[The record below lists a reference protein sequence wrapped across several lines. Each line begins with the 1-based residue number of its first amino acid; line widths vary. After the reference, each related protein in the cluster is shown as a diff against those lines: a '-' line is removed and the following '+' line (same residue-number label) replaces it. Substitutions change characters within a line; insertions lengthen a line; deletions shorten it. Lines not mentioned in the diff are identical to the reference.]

1 MFRSSEVAA
10 KEAYI
15 TEVGSL
21 RQAFCQEFFTLPSAR
36 LQVLDPPSRCRAGRA
51 WNRSGR
57 PGAILIIPCGGNQ
70 QAAVIGNAATA
81 RPVSVPRL
89 GGRWNAVF
97 VAVSGDRL
105 LASRPQGAPTAAD
118 FRLEQ
123 ATLPALAKGEVLLR
137 NRYLSL
143 DPYMRGRMD
152 EGPSYAAPVAINAVM
167 EGQTVAEV
175 LQSKADGVSV
185 GDLVLAPGGWQT
197 HAVLPG
203 KALGRR
209 LDPAGLPLS
218 TALGVYGMPGFT
230 AYSSLHEIARLKPGE
245 TLVVAAA
252 TGPVGATVAQLAK
265 LQGAR
270 VVAIAGGEAKRA
282 YLQTL
287 GVDVALDHRAAD
299 FAEQL
304 RAAVPAGIDV
314 YFENVGGHVLDAV
327 LPLLN
332 DFARIPVCGTI
343 ATYNERGV
351 EQPGPDR
358 LPALFSQILRQRLTV
373 RGFIVH
379 DFNHLWPDFERE
391 MPQWLREGRI
401 QYREDVVEGLE
412 NAPEAFFGL
421 LKGQNFGKLVV
432 KLD

>member
-1 MFRSSEVAA
+1 MSD
-10 KEAYI
+10 
-15 TEVGSL
+15 SL
-21 RQAFCQEFFTLPSAR
+21 VT
-36 LQVLDPPSRCRAGRA
+36 SR
-51 WNRSGR
+51 
-57 PGAILIIPCGGNQ
+57 I
-70 QAAVIGNAATA
+70 V
-81 RPVSVPRL
+81 
-89 GGRWNAVF
+89 
-97 VAVSGDRL
+97 
-105 LASRPQGAPTAAD
+105 LASRPQGAPTSAD

-152 EGPSYAAPVAINAVM
+152 EGPSYAAPVAIDAVM

>member
-1 MFRSSEVAA
+1 MSDSTTRIV
-10 KEAYI
+10 
-15 TEVGSL
+15 
-21 RQAFCQEFFTLPSAR
+21 
-36 LQVLDPPSRCRAGRA
+36 
-51 WNRSGR
+51 
-57 PGAILIIPCGGNQ
+57 
-70 QAAVIGNAATA
+70 
-81 RPVSVPRL
+81 
-89 GGRWNAVF
+89 
-97 VAVSGDRL
+97 
-105 LASRPQGAPTAAD
+105 LASRPQGAPVVAN

-123 ATLPALAKGEVLLR
+123 APLPALAPGQVLLR

-152 EGPSYAAPVAINAVM
+152 EGPSYAPPVAVDAVM

-175 LQSKADGVSV
+175 LQSQAPGLAV
-185 GDLVLAPGGWQT
+185 GDLVLSPGGWQT
-197 HAVLPG
+197 HAVVAG
-203 KALGRR
+203 DAISRR

-230 AYSSLHEIARLKPGE
+230 AYSSLIEIGRLQPGE

-252 TGPVGATVAQLAK
+252 SGPVGATVAQLAK

-282 YLQTL
+282 YLETL
-287 GVDVALDHRAAD
+287 GVDVALDHRASD
-299 FAEQL
+299 FAAQL
-304 RAAVPAGIDV
+304 RAAVPDGIDV

-343 ATYNERGV
+343 ATYNARGV
-351 EQPGPDR
+351 AQPGPDR

-379 DFNHLWPDFERE
+379 DFKHRWPDFERD
-391 MPQWLREGRI
+391 MPQWLRDGRI
-401 QYREDVVEGLE
+401 QYREDVVQGLE

-421 LKGQNFGKLVV
+421 LQGRNFGKLVV